1 MGEYLD
7 LPAKVSPSLRE
18 EKGHAGIT
26 LDTYQILPPSS
37 NHIYTSGDGK
47 QPKDQL
53 NWIKSMAIETGVL
66 HVMYNQKSSFFGTF
80 FVVNRKRATNCNV
93 TH

>member
-1 MGEYLD
+1 
-7 LPAKVSPSLRE
+7 
-18 EKGHAGIT
+18 
-26 LDTYQILPPSS
+26 
-37 NHIYTSGDGK
+37 
-47 QPKDQL
+47 
-53 NWIKSMAIETGVL
+53 L